1 MTKELSYF
9 SYLLD
14 EIESNDDILEIE
26 YEDALEEA
34 KQTQVGKWQAVQVID
49 DHCCDLSEFFEECGE
64 REVYNGADIL
74 TWLGY

>member
-1 MTKELSYF
+1 MTTELSYF

-49 DHCCDLSEFFEECGE
+49 DH
-64 REVYNGADIL
+64 
-74 TWLGY
+74 